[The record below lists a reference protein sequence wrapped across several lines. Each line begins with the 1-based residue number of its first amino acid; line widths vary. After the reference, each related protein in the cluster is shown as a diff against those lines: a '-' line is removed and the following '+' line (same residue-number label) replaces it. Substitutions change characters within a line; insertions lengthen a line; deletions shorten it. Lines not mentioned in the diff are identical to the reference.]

1 MTSTI
6 TARLLGPL
14 SIDQYRGTVDDADTS
29 DHADLPGGGA
39 LNMAFHWA
47 RRGLEVEVIS
57 RVSSDRSELFDAF
70 CDRHGINSTPDLI
83 ADGPACTVD
92 IRFADDR
99 QPVMDQFVEGVLAD
113 VRVTVDEADRLFGAS
128 PSHLV
133 LVEVVDRELHRLAA
147 ERLVGAAPL
156 TGDFLSARHLTVERF
171 AATLRHLDIG
181 FVGWPGR
188 PDDAGATELAN
199 RAVEASSLLVMTFG
213 SQGVRVIDGRTE
225 RRRDHWFE
233 VDPVEVIGTTVGCG
247 DAFIAAFLAEWY
259 RSERIDAAVDAGRA
273 LGAEATS
280 WLRPLPDHA
289 YHWPARG
296 VTVCV

>member
-1 MTSTI
+1 MSAST

-14 SIDQYRGTVDDADTS
+14 SIHQYRAPIPTTELGDSGAGLDEL
-29 DHADLPGGGA
+29 DLPGGGA

-47 RRGLEVEVIS
+47 RRGLDVELIS

-70 CDRHGINSTPDLI
+70 CGRHGITTTPDLI

-92 IRFADDR
+92 IRFAADR
-99 QPVMDQFVEGVLAD
+99 QPVMDHFVEGVLAD
-113 VRVTVDEADRLFGAS
+113 LSVTAHEADRLFGAS

-133 LVEVVDRELHRLAA
+133 LVEVVDRELQRLAA
-147 ERLVGAAPL
+147 ARAPVAAPL
-156 TGDFLSARHLTVERF
+156 TGDFLSARHFTIDRF

-188 PDDAGATELAN
+188 PDDAAAAELAN
-199 RAVEASSLLVMTFG
+199 RAVDASSLLVMTFG
-213 SQGVRVIDGRTE
+213 SQGVRVIDGRTD
-225 RRRDHWFE
+225 RRHDHWFD
-233 VDPVEVIGTTVGCG
+233 VDPVEVSGTTVGCG
-247 DAFIAAFLAEWY
+247 DAFIAAFLSEWY
-259 RSERIDAAVDAGRA
+259 RTERIDAAVDAGCA

-289 YHWPARG
+289 YR
-296 VTVCV
+296 